1 MLSFRSYRCLGL
13 SFSLLRE
20 PCVPRPLSEA
30 LTQFRFCA
38 ESPALASSCP
48 PCLGR
53 LPVWRDRT
61 LFRDCEVTRLRVCHE
76 GAPNRVFRCLVTNQ
90 TPESSFVGG
99 SLGLLRALFHLAISV
114 WLVQPYHG
122 FCIRGAAG
130 TCRRS
135 VEAVFDIAVERY
147 SLETAKVCAQPLSLR
162 PLPVEGDRPHR
173 ISRSAGR
180 LRDWSKCKLHHP
192 KDLVNHE
199 LFRACRMKEARHS
212 GLFETFPRSYPHR
225 FRRTFSC
232 SLPFCFICN
241 KTFAEHSPNMR
252 VRALILGKNVLDQLH
267 IGGHSGHFGR
277 HSDRADS
284 VDVPKGVIGLTG

>member
-1 MLSFRSYRCLGL
+1 MFFLRSYRCLGL

-61 LFRDCEVTRLRVCHE
+61 LFRDCEVTRLRVCHKDS
-76 GAPNRVFRCLVTNQ
+76 PNRVFRCLVANQ
-90 TPESSFVGG
+90 TPESSFAGG
-99 SLGLLRALFHLAISV
+99 SFELLRTPFHLAISV
-114 WLVQPYHG
+114 WLVQPCHG
-122 FCIRGAAG
+122 FCIRSTAG

-135 VEAVFDIAVERY
+135 FEAVFDIAAERH

-180 LRDWSKCKLHHP
+180 LRDWSECKLH
-192 KDLVNHE
+192 DSTGFVNPLLE
-199 LFRACRMKEARHS
+199 KVLRASEARNEAVCTAIS
-212 GLFETFPRSYPHR
+212 SSMAKNFVDLFA
-225 FRRTFSC
+225 
-232 SLPFCFICN
+232 SL
-241 KTFAEHSPNMR
+241 
-252 VRALILGKNVLDQLH
+252 
-267 IGGHSGHFGR
+267 
-277 HSDRADS
+277 
-284 VDVPKGVIGLTG
+284 